1 MSIELIESFIQFA
14 RGKYAQMVNCT
25 NSTLTA
31 VPGILSKGANA
42 WDMYML
48 NSYGA
53 YPCPV
58 RTDIIAD
65 PVFPAR
71 NRLQVAHGFIYED
84 VAWTAFMLKRSVPY
98 TGIRRIG
105 FLLQML
111 TGTASYV
118 SVDPGTAAIMGGAH
132 PVATNVPAV
141 VQFYRSAGSSTLNI
155 SHSASGTATA
165 ISYSLST
172 GKDYYVEIE
181 LDTSAGTYRVWVDD
195 YLIIDA
201 SMSAAAKTAYTAA
214 WALRFA
220 RRSEA
225 SNNPIPM
232 AYVSDIYVLKG
243 DGVAPSARLGKT
255 TRVKGEL
262 PNADVSVS
270 FDRPTGYTSNV
281 DVVANGMASTNVPT
295 SYLTGSGVGATDI
308 YAVPLDAYAAQV
320 YAVKV
325 SAIAANFSSAAHRV
339 DAVLKD
345 GNGNSIAQPMAT
357 LAAGAAFTP
366 MQSIFTV
373 APDGSAFTPQNVATA
388 NFGYTIAT

>member
-14 RGKYAQMVNCT
+14 RGQYAQTVTCT
-25 NSTLTA
+25 TSTLTA
-31 VPGILSKGANA
+31 VQGILSKGANA
-42 WDMYML
+42 WDMYMM
-48 NSYGA
+48 NSCADY
-53 YPCPV
+53 YCPV

-71 NRLQVAHGFIYED
+71 NRWQVAHGFGSTYA
-84 VAWTAFMLKRSVPY
+84 VWTAVMLKRSAPY

-111 TGTASYV
+111 TGTTSYV
-118 SVDPGTAAIMGGAH
+118 SVDPGTAAIRAAH
-132 PVATNVPAV
+132 PVATDVPAV
-141 VQFYRSAGSSTLNI
+141 VQFYRSAGSSTLDI

-195 YLIIDA
+195 YLIIDS

-220 RRSEA
+220 RRSEV
-225 SNNPIPM
+225 NNTPIPM
-232 AYVSDIYVLKG
+232 AYVSDIYVLKD

-270 FDRPTGYTSNV
+270 FDRPTGYTSNFG
-281 DVVANGMASTNVPT
+281 VVANGIASTNTPT

-308 YAVPLDAYAAQV
+308 YAVPLDTYAAQV

-345 GNGNSIAQPMAT
+345 GNGKSIARPMAT
-357 LAAGAAFTP
+357 LAAGAAFSP
-366 MQSIFTV
+366 LQSIFTV